1 MWVDGV
7 ISGFK
12 DLTGVLDGEKHKHA
26 NWRVHGIADNAAR
39 SFVAETDAAIRS
51 AINKRMGRDD
61 WDLDELKGRVEIIT
75 FQHRPGVEVYSL
87 DGQPLITLHPPQSEL
102 VDNKII
108 LKRSCEFHD

>member
-1 MWVDGV
+1 M
-7 ISGFK
+7 K
-12 DLTGVLDGEKHKHA
+12 DLAGVLDEEKHKHLNLRA
-26 NWRVHGIADNAAR
+26 HELASNAAM

-51 AINKRMGRDD
+51 AINKRMGCDN
-61 WDLDELKGRVEIIT
+61 WNLDELKGRLEIVT
-75 FQHRPGVEVYSL
+75 FQHQPGVEIYSL